1 MGGLSVT
8 RLIKAATAIGVA
20 IPVFALLALGCSGSG
35 DDAFPPISTV
45 DAPSSS
51 SESVTTSDTTTP
63 TSATSSST
71 SETTATGSITGGS
84 VPDPSEGEAFDE
96 YIAGRVEA
104 FYAVRDRAFAEP
116 SANPEIDYPELAE
129 LSAEPQLSVMYGAIT
144 DLHAANQAHRESA
157 DPEVGT
163 ATDEEHRT
171 SRGAIDRRRLGNR
184 FRLRGSRRQRV
195 RRSHAGEIEVAG
207 ALTILEVVTLSS
219 TSMAMEARLDRGQPE
234 DRRSGGML
242 SGKRVAT
249 FRTDLP
255 GAIAASD
262 RFRALAGRAQA
273 QGRVGRPTPKTMWWW
288 FGLVLRGGGLRR
300 GRPRG

>member
-171 SRGAIDRRRLGNR
+171 SRVQSIDGDSVTVFNCEANDDDVINT
-184 FRLRGSRRQRV
+184 S
-195 RRSHAGEIEVAG
+195 SGEIEVAG
-207 ALTILEVVTLSS
+207 TLTILEVVTLANIDGEWKLVS
-219 TSMAMEARLDRGQPE
+219 TEVSQKIEG
-234 DRRSGGML
+234 
-242 SGKRVAT
+242 VAGC
-249 FRTDLP
+249 FL
-255 GAIAASD
+255 ASESD
-262 RFRALAGRAQA
+262 F
-273 QGRVGRPTPKTMWWW
+273 PY
-288 FGLVLRGGGLRR
+288 
-300 GRPRG
+300 